1 MAQSPFLVPVGA
13 GKLLKYDVSA
23 KGVLLDQAAKRG
35 IAVPPSIVV
44 LDTAPTYAEAHD
56 LLVQQH
62 SATVPRDLHGFI
74 ETFHL
79 FHDLTTLGAK
89 IAVRTLFRTAA
100 GVPLQMVGPTA
111 SRLRVDRRDPQALA
125 TALCAVWAAAK
136 RFPRVERRDVLLMT
150 MVDAQNAGIAL
161 LDQDYED
168 DFVNY
173 HPGTAE
179 QISGGQADSLLL
191 SLPRVGSGEL
201 STAPMPFTQRLQ
213 NLLREV
219 RTVFGDERW
228 VVEWADD
235 GKQCWLIE
243 LRRMLVPVRR
253 GERFGAADLRDHMP
267 ELPSFFTATL
277 YASVSRDAFAVL
289 RALDTSLS
297 DERRYI
303 ELFAGRVRINYSLLA
318 DIARRWGVAGTV
330 WGDLNDALLVSL
342 PANPARARRAWWRMA
357 RFWWQSLWSSRRYRR
372 ELAALLER
380 ARKHH
385 GDLDDLIAVLQQATV
400 IQLHNQ
406 TVTARIIGPLESWLR
421 RRRLYAEWSVRY
433 PSFSRT
439 LLRDLVPLQ
448 RFLDGRPDL
457 LDEVRSLRLP
467 SDPVFVG
474 MWEEV
479 MARHGQHGVTEYDVA
494 TPRYR
499 EQPELILRRLLSES
513 SVIPTARHTL
523 RGVLAWPVWLVLARA
538 MRQRDTVRSDYLRI
552 VERARKVIMQYAERI
567 VAAND
572 LPSTEVVW
580 MTSPGELVRISH
592 GWRMPAEMLEARL
605 ALRAYY
611 SLLQV
616 PAALQRFDDPM
627 RWRDDGS
634 PLRTVLEG
642 RSVNDGSVVGVV
654 WRPTFPAAAL
664 PPGFDRTPVVL
675 VVRTFTA
682 QWLPIAQHCTG
693 IIVEVGAELSH
704 AATILRTLGR
714 PTIIGVRSAYDAL
727 PTGTQVTLVAGSGYV
742 EIDQKPAL
750 GALPDAQFTA
760 LPDFG
765 ATQGLVLSEI
775 TARFRR

>member
-1 MAQSPFLVPVGA
+1 
-13 GKLLKYDVSA
+13 
-23 KGVLLDQAAKRG
+23 
-35 IAVPPSIVV
+35 
-44 LDTAPTYAEAHD
+44 
-56 LLVQQH
+56 
-62 SATVPRDLHGFI
+62 
-74 ETFHL
+74 
-79 FHDLTTLGAK
+79 
-89 IAVRTLFRTAA
+89 
-100 GVPLQMVGPTA
+100 
-111 SRLRVDRRDPQALA
+111 
-125 TALCAVWAAAK
+125 
-136 RFPRVERRDVLLMT
+136 
-150 MVDAQNAGIAL
+150 
-161 LDQDYED
+161 
-168 DFVNY
+168 
-173 HPGTAE
+173 
-179 QISGGQADSLLL
+179 
-191 SLPRVGSGEL
+191 
-201 STAPMPFTQRLQ
+201 
-213 NLLREV
+213 
-219 RTVFGDERW
+219 
-228 VVEWADD
+228 
-235 GKQCWLIE
+235 
-243 LRRMLVPVRR
+243 
-253 GERFGAADLRDHMP
+253 
-267 ELPSFFTATL
+267 
-277 YASVSRDAFAVL
+277 
-289 RALDTSLS
+289 
-297 DERRYI
+297 
-303 ELFAGRVRINYSLLA
+303 
-318 DIARRWGVAGTV
+318 
-330 WGDLNDALLVSL
+330 
-342 PANPARARRAWWRMA
+342 
-357 RFWWQSLWSSRRYRR
+357 
-372 ELAALLER
+372 
-380 ARKHH
+380 
-385 GDLDDLIAVLQQATV
+385 
-400 IQLHNQ
+400 
-406 TVTARIIGPLESWLR
+406 
-421 RRRLYAEWSVRY
+421 
-433 PSFSRT
+433 
-439 LLRDLVPLQ
+439 
-448 RFLDGRPDL
+448 
-457 LDEVRSLRLP
+457 
-467 SDPVFVG
+467 
-474 MWEEV
+474 
-479 MARHGQHGVTEYDVA
+479 
-494 TPRYR
+494 
-499 EQPELILRRLLSES
+499 
-513 SVIPTARHTL
+513 
-523 RGVLAWPVWLVLARA
+523 